1 MYIIPK
7 TSRAQP
13 GEARLEIGTL
23 KRVSIYKDRISQAP
37 EKGHLIPE
45 GCKHYVNPYRTNPNK
60 SEIFI
65 SVSKFL
71 SGDVEAVAIK
81 LASGEVFKGSGRGRK
96 NNKKSEMHDA
106 DLKRS
111 QRRAR
116 TNVRRACL
124 NYLPD
129 RMLTL
134 TFRENLTDLKQAWTI
149 FKSFN
154 ARMKRRYGDRWRY
167 VIVPEF
173 QKRGAVHF
181 HLAIDGY
188 YSVKVVR
195 AIWSKCTGSLEG
207 NIDITSP
214 RKALNKKS
222 WNPKRIANYLS
233 KYITKLDS
241 VGFNSRRYAKG
252 GDIPE
257 PEKFT
262 GYVSLGKSCL
272 YILQNIFDELTTKPI
287 SGQFHE
293 NKGREIAYLTT

>member
-1 MYIIPK
+1 M
-7 TSRAQP
+7 
-13 GEARLEIGTL
+13 
-23 KRVSIYKDRISQAP
+23 SIYKAADSQAQD
-37 EKGHLIPE
+37 KGHLIPD
-45 GCKHYVNPYRTNPNK
+45 GVKHYVAPDRTNINK
-60 SEIFI
+60 SEIFV

-81 LASGEVFKGSGRGRK
+81 LANGEVFKGGGRSRK
-96 NNKKSEMHDA
+96 NEKKSEMADA

-116 TNVRRACL
+116 TTVRRACL

-134 TFRENLTDLKQAWTI
+134 TFRENLTDLKHAWTI

-154 ARMKRRYGDRWRY
+154 SRMKRRYGDRWRY
-167 VIVPEF
+167 VVVPEF

-188 YSVKVVR
+188 YSAKVVR
-195 AIWSKCTGSLEG
+195 AIWLKCTGSLEG

-214 RKALNKKS
+214 KNTINKKS

-233 KYITKLDS
+233 KYITKNDS
-241 VGFNSRRYAKG
+241 VEFNARRFARG
-252 GDIPE
+252 GDIPQ

-262 GYVSLGKSCL
+262 GYVALGKSCL
-272 YILQNIFDELTTKPI
+272 YILQNIFDEITTKPI
-287 SGQFHE
+287 ASQYHE
-293 NKGREIAYLTT
+293 RKGREIAYITT